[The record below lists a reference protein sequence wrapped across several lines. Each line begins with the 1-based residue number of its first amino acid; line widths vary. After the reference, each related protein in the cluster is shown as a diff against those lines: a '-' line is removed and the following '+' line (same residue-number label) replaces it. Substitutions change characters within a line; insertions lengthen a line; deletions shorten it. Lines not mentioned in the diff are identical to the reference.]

1 MAKTRNKIHPMVLSG
16 AAASIHGTVT
26 DTSGSPL
33 DSIRIKIFDVSSGV
47 FVLKTRTDSTRQY
60 AFPVVNPGTYFV
72 RADADE
78 TPYEDVWYVN
88 SHELAGAA
96 PVVVAESSDVAVN
109 FMLSGEHAPS
119 LEHHNVTGIVRD
131 SSGIPI
137 AGASVSLM
145 KLSGDYGDD
154 DDFFD
159 DDSRHGGHH
168 GDDDDSERHAVTD
181 SAGAFHLVA
190 HDGDYIVR
198 AEDRDSSSSTGT
210 ASRRPQARVLV
221 LRADTAGIDFAGPED
236 APGSTA
242 REHLLARSGAPT
254 TWRRCAPRWSGS

>member
-1 MAKTRNKIHPMVLSG
+1 MVLSG
-16 AAASIHGTVT
+16 AAASIHGAVT

-47 FVLKTRTDSTRQY
+47 FVLKTRTDSAGQY

-88 SHELAGAA
+88 SHELAGAT

-109 FMLSGEHAPS
+109 FMLSGEQAVS
-119 LEHHNVTGIVRD
+119 LENHNVTGIVRD

-159 DDSRHGGHH
+159 DDSR
-168 GDDDDSERHAVTD
+168 
-181 SAGAFHLVA
+181 
-190 HDGDYIVR
+190 
-198 AEDRDSSSSTGT
+198 
-210 ASRRPQARVLV
+210 SRRAPRGRRRLRAARGHRQRRRVPPRRARRRLPRPRQGAGV
-221 LRADTAGIDFAGPED
+221 LRAVLGRPAVAPGSQGPRAPRRHGRDRLRAGPED
-236 APGSTA
+236 RPGSTA
-242 REHLLARSGAPT
+242 PGASPVRSGAPT
-254 TWRRCAPRWSGS
+254 TWRRCAPRCSAS